1 MVAFRFLLILLIVL
15 TDQTLLLCFIALIGQ
30 MLNLTE
36 GHFAVTLNSKRTKLI
51 RDVNMNAAIEKIN
64 QRAASTTDDTT
75 SSVTGVGE
83 QAVVD
88 LTPYVDRSTLTVQVG
103 FPMSK
108 VYTLFRSLG
117 LRHLCVVNEEGAPV
131 GILTRKELMCA
142 FDRDLM

>member
-1 MVAFRFLLILLIVL
+1 MILL
-15 TDQTLLLCFIALIGQ
+15 TDQTLLLLFYCFNWTQL
-30 MLNLTE
+30 LNLTE

-51 RDVNMNAAIEKIN
+51 RDVNMNAAIDKIN
-64 QRAASTTDDTT
+64 ERAASTMDDTT

-83 QAVVD
+83 QAMVD
-88 LTPYVDRSTLTVQVG
+88 LSPYVDRSTLTVQVG

>member
-1 MVAFRFLLILLIVL
+1 MILL
-15 TDQTLLLCFIALIGQ
+15 TDQTLLLLFYCFNWTQL
-30 MLNLTE
+30 LNLTE

-51 RDVNMNAAIEKIN
+51 RDVNMNAAIDKIN
-64 QRAASTTDDTT
+64 ERAASTTDDTT

-88 LTPYVDRSTLTVQVG
+88 LSPYVDRSTLTVQVG

>member
-1 MVAFRFLLILLIVL
+1 MILL
-15 TDQTLLLCFIALIGQ
+15 TDQTLLLLFYCFNWTQL
-30 MLNLTE
+30 LNLTE

-51 RDVNMNAAIEKIN
+51 RDVNMNAAIDKIN
-64 QRAASTTDDTT
+64 ERAASTMDDTT

-88 LTPYVDRSTLTVQVG
+88 LSPYVDRSTLTVQVG

>member
-1 MVAFRFLLILLIVL
+1 LILL
-15 TDQTLLLCFIALIGQ
+15 TDQTLLLLFYCLNWTQ
-30 MLNLTE
+30 LLNLTE

-51 RDVNMNAAIEKIN
+51 RDVNMNAAIDKIN
-64 QRAASTTDDTT
+64 ERAASTTDDTT

-88 LTPYVDRSTLTVQVG
+88 LSPYVDRSTLTVQVG

>member
-1 MVAFRFLLILLIVL
+1 LILL
-15 TDQTLLLCFIALIGQ
+15 TDQTLLLLFYCFNWTQL
-30 MLNLTE
+30 LNLTE

-51 RDVNMNAAIEKIN
+51 RDVNMNAAIDKIN
-64 QRAASTTDDTT
+64 ERAASTTDDTT

-88 LTPYVDRSTLTVQVG
+88 LSPYVDRSTLTVQVG